1 MVVFSGRKVLDRIV
15 PSNKEAS
22 FLDENLYPK
31 NKIQIFFWMPCFGR
45 VMLSARLVWARGQVL
60 DQVFIE
66 DSIAE
71 ELRKNGL
78 EQLNK
83 EVTK

>member
-1 MVVFSGRKVLDRIV
+1 MDYIDNEKVDTFGPYV
-15 PSNKEAS
+15 DTPPPTTPPSLAFLEEIS
-22 FLDENLYPK
+22 F
-31 NKIQIFFWMPCFGR
+31 GGS
-45 VMLSARLVWARGQVL
+45 MLSVRLVWARGQVL

-83 EVTK
+83 ELTK

>member
-1 MVVFSGRKVLDRIV
+1 
-15 PSNKEAS
+15 
-22 FLDENLYPK
+22 
-31 NKIQIFFWMPCFGR
+31 
-45 VMLSARLVWARGQVL
+45 MLSARLVWARGQVL

-71 ELRKNGL
+71 ELRKNGP

-83 EVTK
+83 ELTK